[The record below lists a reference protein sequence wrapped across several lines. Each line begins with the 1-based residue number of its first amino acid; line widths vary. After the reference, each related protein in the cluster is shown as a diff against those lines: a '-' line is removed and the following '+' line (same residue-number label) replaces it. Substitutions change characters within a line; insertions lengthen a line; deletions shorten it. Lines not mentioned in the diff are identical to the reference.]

1 MTEKI
6 CLVLHRKSA
15 NEEAVKAAVKTV
27 RKEGV
32 DLQVLVPWNKK
43 DKPRIVRELLKKSTG
58 RVIAGGGDGTINA
71 VVNALVGKGR
81 ERPTAILGIL
91 PLGTANDFARGCGL
105 PSNDLTEC
113 LRIACTRAGRPT
125 DVGKMNKRYFINVAS
140 AGFGAEITATTPI
153 QMKKALGGG
162 AYTLMGLAKVLRASP
177 YTGRLL
183 VPGEEPVSGEM
194 MFMAVG
200 NNRYAGGGFEV
211 ASQSSIDDGLLDLAV
226 LRSGQTFNPATLA
239 AEIKDPTNEE
249 NTSIYYRQLPEFTIE
264 SDQKLHCNLDG
275 EPVLKRRLKFS
286 VLPRYLDVA
295 R

>member
-226 LRSGQTFNPATLA
+226 LRSGQTFSPATLA

-264 SDQKLHCNLDG
+264 ADQKLHCNLDG
-275 EPVLKRRLKFS
+275 EPVLKRRLRFS

>member
-1 MTEKI
+1 
-6 CLVLHRKSA
+6 
-15 NEEAVKAAVKTV
+15 
-27 RKEGV
+27 
-32 DLQVLVPWNKK
+32 
-43 DKPRIVRELLKKSTG
+43 
-58 RVIAGGGDGTINA
+58 
-71 VVNALVGKGR
+71 
-81 ERPTAILGIL
+81 
-91 PLGTANDFARGCGL
+91 
-105 PSNDLTEC
+105 
-113 LRIACTRAGRPT
+113 
-125 DVGKMNKRYFINVAS
+125 MNKRYFINVAS

-211 ASQSSIDDGLLDLAV
+211 ASQSSVDDGLLDLAV
-226 LRSGQTFNPATLA
+226 LRSGQTFSPATLA

-264 SDQKLHCNLDG
+264 ADQKLHCNLDG

>member
-226 LRSGQTFNPATLA
+226 LRSGQTFSPATLA